1 MSVIFRYVIRMFVK
15 EYPND
20 QQLGEA
26 VRKYVNKVNEF
37 KKKADGENRN
47 RKDSHL

>member
-1 MSVIFRYVIRMFVK
+1 MPNEVYTDFERTIPELSPIQEIAELVD

-26 VRKYVNKVNEF
+26 VRNYIKNYNTKENE
-37 KKKADGENRN
+37 
-47 RKDSHL
+47 

>member
-1 MSVIFRYVIRMFVK
+1 MSVVFRYVIRQFVK
-15 EYPND
+15 EYSND
-20 QQLGEA
+20 QELGKA

-47 RKDSHL
+47 RENSHL